1 MAASSSPADPAPD
14 AWQVSLRHEMTSLG
28 GSADGRFADCSD
40 PRYAFVPVTRLLE
53 PPDLRDLIL
62 RAGGLERCAAQGEAI
77 SEMDLTIAV
86 SRFARQYCGAVSAAA
101 LVGLAHG
108 IGIDM
113 SPRHCGVTLTNIEL
127 PVTRRRFVAAVDL
140 TGAEALRCGQRP
152 TSLPVTGPVVATVD
166 ELREYVWSRL
176 FGAHYDQLFGRVREL
191 APRVSPALLWTS
203 AAEYVGALSDA
214 AEEHLTPQVAARYVA
229 DRRALLEGETLPGVD
244 GPNPL
249 RGRLVWEPVGAD
261 PHRRVQAR
269 RMCCL
274 NYLLPE
280 RDGVLCENC
289 PYLPPEDRA
298 ALVRERRALPV
309 GSSGGPAQ
317 RRAQEVG
324 RSRPSYHSDIDR
336 RGSRVN
342 RRAWS
347 AGCTDRGRSEIE

>member
-1 MAASSSPADPAPD
+1 MAAGWSPADPAPD
-14 AWQVSLRHEMTSLG
+14 AWQVSLRHEMTALG

-40 PRYAFVPVTRLLE
+40 PRYSFV
-53 PPDLRDLIL
+53 
-62 RAGGLERCAAQGEAI
+62 
-77 SEMDLTIAV
+77 
-86 SRFARQYCGAVSAAA
+86 
-101 LVGLAHG
+101 
-108 IGIDM
+108 
-113 SPRHCGVTLTNIEL
+113 

-140 TGAEALRCGQRP
+140 TGAEVLRCGQRP
-152 TSLPVTGPVVATVD
+152 TSLPVTGPVMATVD

-191 APRVSPALLWTS
+191 APGVSPALLWTS

-214 AEEHLTPQVAARYVA
+214 AEEHLTPQVAAWYVA

-249 RGRLVWEPVGAD
+249 RGRLVWEPAGAN
-261 PHRRVQAR
+261 PHRRAQAR

-298 ALVRERRALPV
+298 ALIKERRALPV

-324 RSRPSYHSDIDR
+324 RSRPSYQQRHR
-336 RGSRVN
+336 PTRVTPEP
-342 RRAWS
+342 A
-347 AGCTDRGRSEIE
+347 SEGGVCA